1 MKNIA
6 CMYLRLSREDGDS
19 SESNSISNQR
29 QIIKSYAKE
38 NDIKLSYEYVDD
50 GFSGSNFER
59 PHFKNMI
66 DDLNKGKFNIIIVKD
81 LSRFGRDYIESGKY
95 LQKIF
100 PEKGVR
106 FISVNDNYDSENADM
121 SDTHLILPIRNFIN
135 DSYCRDISM
144 KVKSSKEVKRKNG
157 EFIGAFAPFGYKKDD
172 KNKHKLVIDKEVSHI
187 IERIFNMKIE
197 GYSSKA
203 IADFLNSIGTITPSK
218 HKENNGDNFNTGFVV
233 KNAKWDAKMINRII
247 SNKVYIGVLEQGKTT
262 KLNYKSK
269 KEIDVSKEDWIVIQ
283 NAHEPII
290 SKSIYLLANKM
301 LLRDVKQ
308 SKDKPCILSGMLYC
322 KDCGSPMV
330 RRKVKAKDGYNIFY
344 ICSEYNNTGDCSRHS
359 IKEEYIIKATIHA
372 LNDYLSKY
380 NELLEKVSTIDVSKL
395 TLKVDF
401 DSLNAEKK
409 KYERLRQSL
418 YMDLEEE
425 LITTEEFEKFRNNYL
440 IKIREI
446 EKQIITK
453 QNIVEEL
460 KAKINDK
467 SSLVSD
473 IVPNIDSD
481 NLNRLSL
488 VSFIDRI
495 EVGEDNAIHFVFNN
509 IDTVHLL
516 EAIVEGEKESN
527 KKDGSRLI
535 SIHQY
540 LGNHLDISNTST
552 AIGGVC

>member
-50 GFSGSNFER
+50 GFSGSNFDR

-100 PEKGVR
+100 PEKGIR

-172 KNKHKLVIDKEVSHI
+172 KDKHKLVIDKEVSHI

-197 GYSSKA
+197 CYSSKA

-308 SKDKPCILSGMLYC
+308 SKYKPCILSGMLYC

-380 NELLEKVSTIDVSKL
+380 NELLEKVSAIDVSKL

-467 SSLVSD
+467 GSLVSD

-495 EVGEDNAIHFVFNN
+495 EIGEDNAIHFIFNN

-540 LGNHLDISNTST
+540 LGNHVDISNSST

>member
-50 GFSGSNFER
+50 GFSGSNFDR

-172 KNKHKLVIDKEVSHI
+172 KDKHKLVIDKEVSHI

-218 HKENNGDNFNTGFVV
+218 HKENNGVNFNTGFVV

-380 NELLEKVSTIDVSKL
+380 NELLEKVSAIDVSKL

-467 SSLVSD
+467 GSLVSD

-495 EVGEDNAIHFVFNN
+495 EIGEDNAIHFIFNN

-540 LGNHLDISNTST
+540 LGKHLDISNSST

>member
-50 GFSGSNFER
+50 GFSGSNFDR

-172 KNKHKLVIDKEVSHI
+172 KDKHKLVIDKEVSHI

-203 IADFLNSIGTITPSK
+203 TADFLNSIGTITPSK

-233 KNAKWDAKMINRII
+233 KTAKWDAKMINRII

>member
-29 QIIKSYAKE
+29 QIIKSYAKD
-38 NDIKLSYEYVDD
+38 NDIQLSYEYVDD

-59 PHFKNMI
+59 PNFKNMI
-66 DDLNKGKFNIIIVKD
+66 EDLNKGKFNIIIVKD

-106 FISVNDNYDSENADM
+106 FISVNDNYDSDNADM

-157 EFIGAFAPFGYKKDD
+157 EFIGSFAPFGYKKDD
-172 KNKHKLVIDKEVSHI
+172 KNKHQLVVDTEVSHI
-187 IERIFNMKIE
+187 IERIFNMKID

-203 IADFLNSIGTITPSK
+203 IADFLNSIGTVTPSR

-247 SNKVYIGVLEQGKTT
+247 SNKVYIGVLEQGKTA

-269 KEIDVSKEDWIVIQ
+269 KEIDISKEDWIVIQ
-283 NAHEPII
+283 NAHEPIV
-290 SKSIYLLANKM
+290 SKSIFILANKM
-301 LLRDVKQ
+301 LVRDVKQ
-308 SKDKPCILSGMLYC
+308 SKDKPYVLSGMLYC
-322 KDCGSPMV
+322 KDCGSPMI
-330 RRKVKAKDGYNIFY
+330 RRKVKSKDGYKIFY
-344 ICSEYNNTGDCSRHS
+344 ICSEYNNNGHCTRHS
-359 IKEEYIIKATIHA
+359 IKEEYLINATIHA

-380 NELLEKVSTIDVSKL
+380 NELLERVSKIDVSKL
-395 TLKVDF
+395 TLNVDF
-401 DSLNAEKK
+401 ESLNAEKK

-425 LITTEEFEKFRNNYL
+425 LITTDEFEKFRKHYL
-440 IKIREI
+440 LKIKEI

-460 KAKINDK
+460 KAKINDRG
-467 SSLVSD
+467 SFVSD
-473 IVPNIDSD
+473 IVPNIES
-481 NLNRLSL
+481 NSLNRLSL

-495 EVGEDNAIHFVFNN
+495 EIGEDDAINFVFNN
-509 IDTVHLL
+509 IETINLL
-516 EAIVEGEKESN
+516 QTIVESEKEDKAKDD
-527 KKDGSRLI
+527 KKLI
-535 SIHQY
+535 SMHKY
-540 LGNHLDISNTST
+540 FNRHLETNDLTKT
-552 AIGGVC
+552 IGGVC

>member
-29 QIIKSYAKE
+29 QIIKSYAKD
-38 NDIKLSYEYVDD
+38 NDIQLDYEYVDD

-59 PHFKNMI
+59 PNFKNMI
-66 DDLNKGKFNIIIVKD
+66 DELNKGKFNIIIVKD

-157 EFIGAFAPFGYKKDD
+157 EFIGSFAPFGYKKDD
-172 KNKHKLVIDKEVSHI
+172 KNKHQLVVDTKVSHI
-187 IERIFNMKIE
+187 IERIFNMKID

-203 IADFLNSIGTITPSK
+203 IADYLNSIGTITPSR
-218 HKENNGDNFNTGFVV
+218 HKENNGDNFNTDFVV

-283 NAHEPII
+283 NAHEPIV
-290 SKSIYLLANKM
+290 SKSIFLLANKM

-308 SKDKPCILSGMLYC
+308 SKDKPYILSGMLYC
-322 KDCGSPMV
+322 MDCGSPMI
-330 RRKVKAKDGYNIFY
+330 RRKVKSKDGYNIFY
-344 ICSEYNNTGDCSRHS
+344 ICSEYNNHGQCTRHS
-359 IKEEYIIKATIHA
+359 IKEEYLMNATIHA
-372 LNDYLSKY
+372 LNDYLSRY
-380 NELLEKVSTIDVSKL
+380 NELLEKVSKVDISKL

-401 DSLNAEKK
+401 ESLNAEKK

-425 LITTEEFEKFRNNYL
+425 LITTEEFEKFRKNYL
-440 IKIREI
+440 LKIKEI
-446 EKQIITK
+446 DKQIITK

-467 SSLVSD
+467 GSLVSD
-473 IVPNIDSD
+473 IVPNIESN
-481 NLNRLSL
+481 NLSRLSL
-488 VSFIDRI
+488 VSFVDRI
-495 EVGEDNAIHFVFNN
+495 EVGEDNAINFVFNN
-509 IDTVHLL
+509 IETVNLL
-516 EAIVEGEKESN
+516 EAIIENEKAID
-527 KKDGSRLI
+527 KKDDRKLI
-535 SIHQY
+535 SIHRY
-540 LGNHLDISNTST
+540 IGNHLDINEPSV

>member
-50 GFSGSNFER
+50 GFSGSNFDR

-172 KNKHKLVIDKEVSHI
+172 KDKHKLVIDKEVSHI

-359 IKEEYIIKATIHA
+359 IKEEYIIKATIHV

-380 NELLEKVSTIDVSKL
+380 NELLEKVSAIDVSKL

-467 SSLVSD
+467 GSLVSD

-495 EVGEDNAIHFVFNN
+495 EIGEDNAIHFIFNN

-527 KKDGSRLI
+527 KKDDSRLI

-540 LGNHLDISNTST
+540 LGNQIDISNSST